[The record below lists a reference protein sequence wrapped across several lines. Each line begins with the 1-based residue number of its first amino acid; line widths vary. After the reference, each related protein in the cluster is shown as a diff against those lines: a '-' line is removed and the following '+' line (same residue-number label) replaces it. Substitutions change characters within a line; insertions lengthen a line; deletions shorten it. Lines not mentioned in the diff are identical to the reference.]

1 MKPNPCKC
9 DNCERLRIAYD
20 TWQKN
25 NPLSP
30 KKQVSTNAENHQFKV
45 GDWVRVINNQCAQ
58 DRTKIGSKQMVTDV
72 VTSTQV
78 KLQDGYLWEIDQL
91 EPTTRLKRKE
101 IRERLRYI
109 MDYSKDLPMQGNI
122 VGDLEQLIEE
132 I

>member
-1 MKPNPCKC
+1 
-9 DNCERLRIAYD
+9 
-20 TWQKN
+20 
-25 NPLSP
+25 
-30 KKQVSTNAENHQFKV
+30 
-45 GDWVRVINNQCAQ
+45 
-58 DRTKIGSKQMVTDV
+58 MVTDV